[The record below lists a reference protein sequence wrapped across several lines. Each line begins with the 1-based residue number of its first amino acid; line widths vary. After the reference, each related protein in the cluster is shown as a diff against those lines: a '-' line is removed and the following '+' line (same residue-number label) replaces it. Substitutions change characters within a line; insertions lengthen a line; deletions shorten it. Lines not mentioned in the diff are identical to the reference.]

1 MLYFTTD
8 SHLWESTYYVIWPY
22 FIFLKYSFHA
32 MMHKLTILPLFHP
45 FFSSLILFLWIWFF
59 VLFFLYALQFG
70 PHCWCSACMTTWSNR
85 CLWSY
90 KQLWWVKND
99 CIYKRQADSMMATVM
114 WEDVLQYH
122 LIFVLIVL
130 LSTFRKIQA

>member
-1 MLYFTTD
+1 
-8 SHLWESTYYVIWPY
+8 
-22 FIFLKYSFHA
+22 
-32 MMHKLTILPLFHP
+32 MHKLTILPLFHP

-59 VLFFLYALQFG
+59 VLFFYMLFNLG
-70 PHCWCSACMTTWSNR
+70 LTTDPQHAWLHGAIGVYGAINNSDG
-85 CLWSY
+85 L
-90 KQLWWVKND
+90 KND